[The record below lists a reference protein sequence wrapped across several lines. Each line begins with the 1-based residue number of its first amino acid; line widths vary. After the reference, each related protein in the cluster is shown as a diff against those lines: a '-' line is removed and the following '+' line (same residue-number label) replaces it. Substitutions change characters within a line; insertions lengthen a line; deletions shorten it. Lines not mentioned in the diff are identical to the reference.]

1 MACETDRGYFIDG
14 IKCSLCHPSC
24 KTCFGPNATNCL
36 TCHQSTRLYSCN
48 NSCVIDRFYLEAPS
62 LSAVNSATT
71 AGSWIKSIAQFFA
84 LVLPLCT
91 QAKGMLSMILMALLG
106 ELEIFKYL
114 NVLFPANF
122 LLFSRDSRSY
132 LMSNPYSS
140 VNVSELNTSY
150 FCVGKYEEFHLSS
163 IFLENGGSQFTFFLV
178 FVMLIL
184 LWMIICRCLRN
195 SKSLSQNI
203 KQKIS
208 AALSAATLS
217 FFIANFKEVTLY
229 VILQLKFCEPM
240 PGYIESSFGL
250 CFFILVLYGSLI
262 GVLIFIANV
271 KKSEPAANNVKQPK
285 RISLMELSI
294 HFNSISQCLA
304 QNNFLCRNFVLVILL
319 QDLFTV
325 LILFFLQETG
335 IVQTALYITGAA
347 CMIIITGVLM
357 PFVSG
362 VELFAF
368 GLWQGT
374 KLVLGSLALLLG
386 LNMQNGIL
394 DDTGFETIG
403 EALTGLIITIAALV
417 MLTAGGRILLNI
429 VRGMGKGKKSSR
441 DVSLTNTKNKYRT
454 KRRAKRSP
462 NQSILM
468 PDSHSPSRRHKNS
481 NDRNQSLAAFNIYLN
496 HEIALEDK
504 DNDQRD
510 YLPFSE
516 QVKKSPLPAEKQID
530 INFNK
535 TQESMFNRTEGSRF
549 EQTPEPK
556 LSPSSRRKVE
566 MKEKKRTRDVVVD
579 VEFRRSMDET
589 EFRGVKGMLGDSPH
603 DNPRYWPPNS
613 SK

>member
-1 MACETDRGYFIDG
+1 MACETDRGYFIDD

-203 KQKIS
+203 KQKIF

-262 GVLIFIANV
+262 GVLTFIANV

-285 RISLMELSI
+285 RISLMESSI

-335 IVQTALYITGAA
+335 IVQTALYLTGAA

-417 MLTAGGRILLNI
+417 MLTAGGCIVLNI
-429 VRGMGKGKKSSR
+429 VRGLGKGKKSSR

-481 NDRNQSLAAFNIYLN
+481 NDRNQSLTAFNIYLN

-516 QVKKSPLPAEKQID
+516 QAKKSPLPAEKQID

-549 EQTPEPK
+549 ELTPEPK

-566 MKEKKRTRDVVVD
+566 MKEKNRTRNVVVD
-579 VEFRRSMDET
+579 VAFRRSVDET
-589 EFRGVKGMLGDSPH
+589 EFRGVKEKLVSPH